1 MKKSKSKA
9 AFSKAEVLG
18 KPLLPVLVFVVL
30 TAALPD
36 RAAAQNTG
44 GLSYQAAKAF
54 SDAGIPVLK
63 QPVNPIDFTLPLVGG
78 SNQKLSD
85 LRGKVVFLN
94 FWATWCPPCRQEMPS
109 METLYRRFK
118 DQGLELLSVNCAEK
132 RNDVLSFMNQ
142 NKLNFP
148 AALDTSGSVSGRYGV
163 QALPTTYILNR
174 EGKIVLKVVGSLKWD
189 DPKIA
194 AAFETLLKM

>member
-1 MKKSKSKA
+1 MKKL
-9 AFSKAEVLG
+9 F
-18 KPLLPVLVFVVL
+18 PVLFFAVL

-36 RAAAQNTG
+36 SAAAQSAG

-63 QPVNPIDFTLPLVGG
+63 QPVNPIDFTLPLADG

-85 LRGKVVFLN
+85 LKGKVVFLN
-94 FWATWCPPCRQEMPS
+94 FWATWCPPCRREMPS

-118 DQGLELLSVNCAEK
+118 AQGLELLSVNCAEK
-132 RNDVLSFMNQ
+132 REDVLSFMNR
-142 NKLNFP
+142 NKLSFP

-163 QALPTTYILNR
+163 EAIPTTYILNR
-174 EGKIVLKVVGSLKWD
+174 EGKIILKVVGSLDWD
-189 DPKIA
+189 TPEIA
-194 AAFETLLKM
+194 AAIEALLKI